1 MTETWNSGEKG
12 QVYKADFFLEQE
24 KQNFLVT
31 EILEIEVIAGK
42 KKIKPKPT
50 SLNILDVCH
59 SVIVVKQLWQ

>member
-42 KKIKPKPT
+42 KKSNPNPLLLIFLM
-50 SLNILDVCH
+50 SAI
-59 SVIVVKQLWQ
+59 Q